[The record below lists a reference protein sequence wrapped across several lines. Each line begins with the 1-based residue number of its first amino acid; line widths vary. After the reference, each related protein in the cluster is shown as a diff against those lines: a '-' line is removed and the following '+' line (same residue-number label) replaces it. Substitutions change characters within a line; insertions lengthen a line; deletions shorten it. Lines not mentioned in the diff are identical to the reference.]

1 MTKQK
6 QIFTYVTALG
16 LQFQISPVVGDRE
29 ILITLTYGAN
39 NHRCKFAFPCVIPS
53 FKIDLQVT
61 SFGKSIFLVFLYS
74 SNTFRKWPKLSSN
87 MRHWPCPLM
96 WYSDPQERLSLLS
109 NSSPFWHKCFL
120 NSKIFFDQFF
130 FGQKFLVIK
139 TFEFF
144 VCLNLFDQ
152 FLLVKFSFD

>member
-1 MTKQK
+1 MLMCITKL
-6 QIFTYVTALG
+6 A
-16 LQFQISPVVGDRE
+16 
-29 ILITLTYGAN
+29 
-39 NHRCKFAFPCVIPS
+39 
-53 FKIDLQVT
+53 
-61 SFGKSIFLVFLYS
+61 
-74 SNTFRKWPKLSSN
+74 SNI
-87 MRHWPCPLM
+87 RHWPCPLM

-144 VCLNLFDQ
+144 LVWICSTNFCLLN
-152 FLLVKFSFD
+152 FLLTSWRITQLIDSGMRDYHFYSASPIDVQLGRLNKSDNLKSPHLLIV